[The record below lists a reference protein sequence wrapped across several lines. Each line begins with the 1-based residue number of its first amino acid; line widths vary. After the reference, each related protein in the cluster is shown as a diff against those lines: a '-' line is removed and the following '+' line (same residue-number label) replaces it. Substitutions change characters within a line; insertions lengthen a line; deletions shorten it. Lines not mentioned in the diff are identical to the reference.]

1 MNPPHSLCN
10 LTMVAT
16 NCPREENIFMAKQ
29 LEPYKEMI
37 ECKSSLRKKW
47 LNSWRKFPPS
57 STAKNFL
64 SKEKPSHRCL
74 QKRHRCSPYFIR
86 RRGVYCHRCSP
97 FWVFFSVHF
106 QSWNLINLPLRFV
119 CVFLASLLFFCCV
132 LIFRKWFGFAF
143 NFSLC
148 FWVLQRPV
156 MGMWFIYEED

>member
-1 MNPPHSLCN
+1 MQ
-10 LTMVAT
+10 V
-16 NCPREENIFMAKQ
+16 K
-29 LEPYKEMI
+29 PYEEMI
-37 ECKSSLRKKW
+37 EFMEKISSFIDSEELSVQRETFSLLTTKTSSVLAVLHWKERSLLSGTEKQRYRKHW
-47 LNSWRKFPPS
+47 KFWVLMTCVTPHDTQISTPS
-57 STAKNFL
+57 PIIHN
-64 SKEKPSHRCL
+64 H
-74 QKRHRCSPYFIR
+74 
-86 RRGVYCHRCSP
+86 
-97 FWVFFSVHF
+97 VFFSVHF